1 MINKQPIQTLICQSP
16 VIASVK
22 PGDWMFTKKVLPS
35 GEKVAP
41 PRHPAWEGP
50 QLRAGSLTFTIADTT
65 RAAKIVGIDPSLG
78 YLEYARAN
86 NSRPH
91 VAFEM
96 GDAQKLPYDDR
107 SFDCSVSSLMIQS
120 VLDAHR
126 AVREMGESRK
136 WVEPWQPVCGTTL
149 EAWSC
154 HKDFGMPPLQ

>member
-1 MINKQPIQTLICQSP
+1 MGGWSKTLAPLFIEF
-16 VIASVK
+16 IAGIRD
-22 PGDWMFTKKVLPS
+22 GDRVLDVGS
-35 GEKVAP
+35 GT
-41 PRHPAWEGP
+41 
-50 QLRAGSLTFTIADTT
+50 GSLTFTIADTT
-65 RAAKIVGIDPSLG
+65 RASKIVSIDPSLG

-120 VLDAHR
+120 FLDAHR

-154 HKDFGMPPLQ
+154 HKDFGMPPL